1 MRFLARAGL
10 AVIFITSL
18 VVFGSAA
25 PVPRKHRSSV
35 ANSIPEWPPSL
46 SSNQQPFVVSDPNSC
61 VDHSYASSSQNTG
74 GVASREEVEMVVLV
88 RRKSIFTKIK
98 EAFKVSCTCTAVS
111 DGMLIHAH
119 EETWPRD

>member
-18 VVFGSAA
+18 VAFGTAA
-25 PVPRKHRSSV
+25 PVPSKHRSSV
-35 ANSIPEWPPSL
+35 AVQCSPSL
-46 SSNQQPFVVSDPNSC
+46 SSNQQTFAVSDSNSC
-61 VDHSYASSSQNTG
+61 VDQHVLSQSTG
-74 GVASREEVEMVVLV
+74 TVTSREELEMVVLV

-111 DGMLIHAH
+111 QV
-119 EETWPRD
+119 TC